1 MNDTATTQEPRRS
14 TAPGRI
20 ALMGN
25 PNTGKTTVFNRL
37 CGLRHKTSNFP
48 GTTQE
53 ARLGLVRGMEHAA
66 DAPTAVIDLPGIY
79 SLELDQPESEVCR
92 RVLAGELAPAGE
104 TASAPDAVLVVV
116 DATNLARNLLIVGEA
131 MRRRLPMV
139 VALNMMDLARRQGL
153 PLNPAALA
161 EELGVPVVECSARE
175 GEGMKELVAAL
186 RDPRVPNRTPP
197 GTQEGLET
205 WADGVYAN
213 VMAGAPARA
222 ATGGGAESVSA
233 ATDRLD
239 RIFTHPVGG
248 VAAFAAVMGI
258 MFYAIFRVAQY
269 PMGWIE
275 TIFERLGGLVRGA
288 MPEGPLRDLLAD
300 GVVGA
305 VGSTVVFLPQ
315 ICLLFFMITL
325 LEDTGYLARAA
336 FVVDRWLRP
345 FGLPGHS
352 FVPLLSSHACALPG
366 IMSARGVPDR
376 RDRLATI
383 LVAPFMSCSARVPV
397 YVLLTGLLFRDSP
410 GMQAL
415 AMVGCYVLG
424 LAAGLLSALIARRGL
439 LRGSGRPMALE
450 LPTYKRPSLRN
461 AVLGTFD
468 RALIF
473 LKKAGTVILAICIVL
488 WWLSAYPALKET
500 PPEATTL
507 RAQAQAAAPPEAE
520 ELAARADRIE
530 ARAASANS
538 YMGRIGKAMAP
549 VFEPIGADWRL
560 TVGIMASFAA
570 REVFVGTMAIV
581 VSGEETEDEGALRER
596 LSQATRDDGTTPL
609 FARPVCW
616 SMLVFYVLAMQCLPT
631 LAVTAREAGGVR
643 WALLQ
648 LAWMSAVAY
657 AGAWIAF
664 RIAGGF

>member
-1 MNDTATTQEPRRS
+1 
-14 TAPGRI
+14 
-20 ALMGN
+20 
-25 PNTGKTTVFNRL
+25 
-37 CGLRHKTSNFP
+37 
-48 GTTQE
+48 
-53 ARLGLVRGMEHAA
+53 
-66 DAPTAVIDLPGIY
+66 
-79 SLELDQPESEVCR
+79 
-92 RVLAGELAPAGE
+92 
-104 TASAPDAVLVVV
+104 
-116 DATNLARNLLIVGEA
+116 
-131 MRRRLPMV
+131 
-139 VALNMMDLARRQGL
+139 
-153 PLNPAALA
+153 
-161 EELGVPVVECSARE
+161 
-175 GEGMKELVAAL
+175 
-186 RDPRVPNRTPP
+186 
-197 GTQEGLET
+197 
-205 WADGVYAN
+205 
-213 VMAGAPARA
+213 
-222 ATGGGAESVSA
+222 
-233 ATDRLD
+233 
-239 RIFTHPVGG
+239 
-248 VAAFAAVMGI
+248 
-258 MFYAIFRVAQY
+258 
-269 PMGWIE
+269 
-275 TIFERLGGLVRGA
+275 
-288 MPEGPLRDLLAD
+288 
-300 GVVGA
+300 
-305 VGSTVVFLPQ
+305 
-315 ICLLFFMITL
+315 
-325 LEDTGYLARAA
+325 
-336 FVVDRWLRP
+336 
-345 FGLPGHS
+345 
-352 FVPLLSSHACALPG
+352 
-366 IMSARGVPDR
+366 
-376 RDRLATI
+376 
-383 LVAPFMSCSARVPV
+383 
-397 YVLLTGLLFRDSP
+397 
-410 GMQAL
+410 
-415 AMVGCYVLG
+415 MVGCYVLG

-581 VSGEETEDEGALRER
+581 VSGDETEDEGALRER

-609 FARPVCW
+609 FTRPVCW

-664 RIAGGF
+664 RIAGGI